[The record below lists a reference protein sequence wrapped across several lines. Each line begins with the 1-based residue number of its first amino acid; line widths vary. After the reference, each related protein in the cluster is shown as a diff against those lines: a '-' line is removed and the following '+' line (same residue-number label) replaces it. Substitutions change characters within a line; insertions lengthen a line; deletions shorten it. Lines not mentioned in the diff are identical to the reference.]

1 MDKTLLSLSRFFAR
15 IPLWSLKARTAV
27 LALVLGFSLVM
38 AWGAWTRTTLDM
50 TIDSFIDQDDPAI
63 AALNEFREQ
72 FGSDDSVF
80 LVYRALDGDVFS
92 ARSLQAV
99 QQLTQE
105 LDNWQSLD
113 PAAYPAEIDGE
124 PVVLEELGKIRR
136 VQSLSTAR
144 VQSVDGDT
152 LRSERLVPETLP
164 ESAAE
169 LQAIRER
176 ALSEND
182 YRLLFYSADGRY
194 AGILIQT
201 LFGAEPIEGFT
212 PQIDAADITL
222 DLSFS
227 AFDADSAVT
236 LDVDEQAE
244 VQDIP
249 FQTVDMFEYSRF
261 FTAIRAVYGQHADAL
276 EFYPV
281 GNPPMNDFIYRMLQQ
296 MMLLGVA
303 MVGVFVGLLWALF
316 RSFSAVLWP
325 ILTIALSLLWTW
337 GATAWLG
344 VPMSTMLVLTCLLVF
359 ACGIADCVHVMSAY
373 FGYRREGLAHARA
386 LHAAYENTGLAV
398 VVTTFTT
405 MAGVLSLCLSDLTP
419 IRIFGVMS
427 AGGVFMALFFTL
439 VLLPILLSL
448 WHPGQPASPQAQRP
462 TWRHRWQELP
472 SVGKALC
479 GAVLVL
485 AGFLAFGLQVAL
497 YLALSGVL
505 TALVLRWQ
513 HTLLDG
519 IPRIVARSPGTI
531 LGVFGAIFLLCLYGT
546 SQVRIDSNIAELTRE
561 GSEMRVAYAVVD
573 EHMAGAQS
581 MEIMVDT
588 GISDG
593 LLNPDMLHAIDTLQT
608 RIETEYAGEISRT
621 WSLADIV
628 KDTNQI
634 MNADDPAFYRLPDS
648 EAMISQLLYLFN
660 SANPDDRRALVSDD
674 YSRSHITLNA
684 YNAGSYQYQQFFDEM
699 GVLIDEV
706 FAPLRQDFPELEV
719 RMTGSIPLMMRATDE
734 IAQSQYS
741 SFTLALGVI
750 CVIMMLTLGSIQGGL
765 LAIVPNLI
773 PALLSFGL
781 MGLLG
786 IALDTDTLMIA
797 PVIIGIAVDDTIH
810 FMTHYRLELIRT
822 RSMALALH
830 STMKDVG
837 AAVIFTTMVL
847 GLGFAIMGFS
857 DYLGIAKIG
866 IFGSLAIFV
875 ALLCDLFLIPALLHV
890 FKPDFGVKDVQPTF
904 ALDDTAPRRTPA

>member
-1 MDKTLLSLSRFFAR
+1 MDKTLLSLSRFFAL
-15 IPLWSLKARTAV
+15 IPLWSLKARTLV
-27 LALVLGFSLVM
+27 LAMLLGASAAM
-38 AWGAWTRTTLDM
+38 AWGAWTHTTLDM

-124 PVVLEELGKIRR
+124 PVLLEELGKIRR

-144 VQSVDGDT
+144 IQSVDGDT
-152 LRSERLVPETLP
+152 LRSDRLVPETLP

-169 LQAIRER
+169 LQAIRAR
-176 ALSEND
+176 ALAEDD

-201 LFGAEPIEGFT
+201 IFGAEPVEGFT

-227 AFDADSAVT
+227 AFDTDSAVA
-236 LDVDEQAE
+236 LEVDEQAE

-261 FTAIRAVYGQHADAL
+261 FTAIRAVYGQHADVL
-276 EFYPV
+276 EFHPV

-303 MVGVFVGLLWALF
+303 MVGVFVGLLWVLF

-344 VPMSTMLVLTCLLVF
+344 VPMSTMLVLTCLLIF

-373 FGYRREGLAHARA
+373 FNFRREGLAHARA
-386 LHAAYENTGLAV
+386 LYAAYEKTGLAIF
-398 VVTTFTT
+398 VTTVTT
-405 MAGVLSLCLSDLTP
+405 MTGVLSLSLSDLTP

-448 WHPGQPASPQAQRP
+448 WHPGQPAAQQTQRP
-462 TWRHRWQELP
+462 SWRQRWQELP
-472 SVGKALC
+472 GLGRALC
-479 GAVLVL
+479 GGLVVL
-485 AGFLAFGLQVAL
+485 AGFLTFGLHVAL

-513 HTLLDG
+513 QTMLEAV
-519 IPRIVARSPGTI
+519 PRLVARSPGTI
-531 LGVFGAIFLLCLYGT
+531 LGIFGAILLLCIYGT

-561 GSEMRVAYAVVD
+561 GSEMRVAYEVVD
-573 EHMAGAQS
+573 EHMAGAQN
-581 MEIMVDT
+581 MEIMIDT
-588 GISDG
+588 GVSDG
-593 LLNPDMLHAIDTLQT
+593 LLNPAMLQAVDRLQT
-608 RIETEYAGEISRT
+608 RIEVELAREISRT

-628 KDTNQI
+628 KDTSQI
-634 MNADDPAFYRLPDS
+634 MNGDDPAFYRVPDS

-674 YSRSHITLNA
+674 YSRTHITLNA
-684 YNAGSYQYQQFFDEM
+684 YNAGSYQYQQFFEEI
-699 GVLIDEV
+699 GVLIDEA
-706 FAPLRQDFPELEV
+706 FAPLRQDFPALEV

-741 SFTLALGVI
+741 SFALALGVI

-765 LAIVPNLI
+765 LAILPNLI

-781 MGLLG
+781 MGLMG

-837 AAVIFTTMVL
+837 TAVIFTTMVL
-847 GLGFAIMGFS
+847 GMGFAIMGFS

-890 FKPDFGVKDVQPTF
+890 FKPDFGVKDAQRTF
-904 ALDDTAPRRTPA
+904 ALEDTAPRRIPA